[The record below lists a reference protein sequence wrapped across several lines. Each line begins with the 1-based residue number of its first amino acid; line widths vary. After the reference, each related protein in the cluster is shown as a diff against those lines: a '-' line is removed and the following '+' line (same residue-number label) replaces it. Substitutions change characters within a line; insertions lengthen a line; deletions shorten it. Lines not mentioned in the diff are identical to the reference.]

1 MADVRITR
9 ILYMEDNPG
18 LSVLLQKNLQ
28 RRGFLVDTA
37 SNGEEG
43 LGMIENN
50 CYDVLLVDYNMPF
63 FGGIDVIRALS
74 SKGMPTPVIMVTG
87 EGNETVAAES
97 LKLGASDYIVKDVEM
112 RYLSLLPAVIDQVL
126 YKQQLIKERNQMQ
139 EAMLESEER
148 YRRLVELS
156 PDGITI
162 HVDGRLVFI
171 NPAGACLLGASHA
184 DQLIGRS
191 VFDIV
196 HPDYREIADSQIR
209 QLQRKTDRVPSVEEQ
224 FVRLDGTVMEVE
236 VSGVEFT
243 YKGKPAV
250 QTIFRDITERK
261 QVKQR
266 LEHLALYDT
275 LTGLANRTLFFDR
288 MNQHLELAKRND
300 YALALLYI
308 DLDRFKVV
316 NDMLG
321 HEVGDLL
328 LQEASNRM
336 VSCIRKVDTIAR
348 MGGDEFVGICGTIV
362 APEDAVVVA
371 RKILSA
377 LTAPFCIQ
385 GHNCTIGASIGISL
399 YPADGDDVETLLN
412 KADRAMYSLK
422 ERGNGGYALCGDL
435 NDTASH

>member
-1 MADVRITR
+1 MADIRIIR

-37 SNGEEG
+37 ANGEEG
-43 LGMIENN
+43 LSMLENN

-139 EAMLESEER
+139 EGMLESEER

-171 NPAGACLLGASHA
+171 NPAGAHLLGASHA
-184 DQLIGRS
+184 DQLIGKS

-196 HPDYREIADSQIR
+196 HPDYWEIAGSQIR
-209 QLQRKTDRVPSVEEQ
+209 QLQRRADKVPWVEEQ

-250 QTIFRDITERK
+250 LTIFRDITERK

-316 NDMLG
+316 NDTLG

-328 LQEASNRM
+328 LQEASKRM
-336 VSCIRKVDTIAR
+336 VSCIRKVDTVAR

-362 APEDAVVVA
+362 TSEDAVVVA

-377 LTAPFCIQ
+377 LTAPFCIK
-385 GHNCTIGASIGISL
+385 GHDCTIGASIGISL
-399 YPADGDDVETLLN
+399 YPADGSDVETLLN
-412 KADRAMYSLK
+412 KADRAMYRVKQS
-422 ERGNGGYALCGDL
+422 GSGGLALCGDL
-435 NDTASH
+435 KNAGPN